1 MLCFQK
7 GRLTAQKSSSKP
19 GNSTI
24 WLALTRNERV
34 LLRAENDQCG
44 YYYVAT
50 MQGPAAQ
57 GKKPIDFHSKAP
69 STVRHN
75 TKIVRACQVASVVS
89 DSKEPYGL
97 QPARLLAMGFSRQE
111 YRWVAM
117 PSSRGSSQPS
127 NQTHLCLP
135 ALAGGFFTTSAT
147 WESHKNL

>member
-1 MLCFQK
+1 M
-7 GRLTAQKSSSKP
+7 
-19 GNSTI
+19 
-24 WLALTRNERV
+24 
-34 LLRAENDQCG
+34 ENDQCG

-57 GKKPIDFHSKAP
+57 GEKPVDFHSKAP

-75 TKIVRACQVASVVS
+75 TKIVHACQVTSVVS

-97 QPARLLAMGFSRQE
+97 QPARLLAMGLSRQE

-117 PSSRGSSQPS
+117 PSSRGSSQPR

-135 ALAGGFFTTSAT
+135 ALAGGFFTTSAI
-147 WESHKNL
+147 